1 MNVHR
6 KLKNVCQYRDIVFGL
21 WTLPNIQPRRCFEDQ
36 ILPANCAENLGS
48 WSGSSP
54 TRPRI
59 HHLRSCCH
67 HMLVTVSLL
76 FHEKTLFKGFL
87 ELSRQVSRK
96 VVVTKMPLCLTL
108 YFGRNNCTLLPRL
121 ARLLTSPSPLKHL
134 VLKFPIKPYE
144 GTLLMIGMLHPIS
157 SVFRLIWRHVWK
169 TDPRLETERLDIWSF
184 VVGSNKSLAS
194 QSRCQR

>member
-1 MNVHR
+1 
-6 KLKNVCQYRDIVFGL
+6 
-21 WTLPNIQPRRCFEDQ
+21 
-36 ILPANCAENLGS
+36 
-48 WSGSSP
+48 
-54 TRPRI
+54 
-59 HHLRSCCH
+59 
-67 HMLVTVSLL
+67 MLVTVSLL

-144 GTLLMIGMLHPIS
+144 GTLLMIGSCIQYLLYFVSFGYMGE
-157 SVFRLIWRHVWK
+157 RLIPDLRQKDWILGALL
-169 TDPRLETERLDIWSF
+169 LEVTNLWPHK
-184 VVGSNKSLAS
+184 VGARGKVYSARGKLIMNSNQANDLLKCTGNFISHFLANPDRYE
-194 QSRCQR
+194 QKVAWLRA